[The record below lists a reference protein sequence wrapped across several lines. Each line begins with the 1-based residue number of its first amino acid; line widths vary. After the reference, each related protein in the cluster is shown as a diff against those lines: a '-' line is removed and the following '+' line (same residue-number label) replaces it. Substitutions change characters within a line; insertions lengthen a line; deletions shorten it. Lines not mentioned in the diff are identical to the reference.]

1 MPNFDD
7 APIAT
12 APDTHAANRRS
23 FLKGAAASAAAV
35 ALGPLLLPS
44 ARAAGSPAASS
55 TAASSTAATGAVRL
69 AVVRRTIEVNGRAA
83 NVYGIEQPD
92 GTPGIRLREGDAFN
106 VVLQNAITEATSV
119 HWHGLTPPW
128 PSDGMPGAPLPPI
141 AAGASRS
148 FDFPVGRAGTY
159 WMHAHSLQEQ
169 QLLAAPL
176 IVAEKDAELRDE
188 QEVVILL
195 HDFSFK
201 SPEDILAGLTKN
213 AHAGSRMNHG
223 AMSGMST
230 DTHDMSG
237 MNMAGMDMSGS
248 GHSSMK
254 GMAMDDATAPDLN
267 DFDYDAYLANDRTLA
282 DPQIVQ
288 VERGGRVRVRVINA
302 AAATAFTL
310 DLGALDG
317 TLIAVDGQPIRPVT
331 GRRFPLSMAQRIDVL
346 LRLPSSGGAFPILA
360 LREGAR
366 ERTGIVLRTKGA
378 AISKLVSTGAASG
391 PVLGLGLESRL
402 RALTPLAQ
410 RRADKVFDM
419 ALTGDMATY
428 RWGLETRPQLTVDR
442 GNRVEVTLRNA
453 TMMAHPMH
461 LHGHHFQVVAIDG
474 RRFPGAVRDTVLVPP
489 QRAVTIAVDTDNVG
503 QWPLH
508 CHHLYHMETGMM
520 TTFAYRA

>member
-7 APIAT
+7 APVAT
-12 APDTHAANRRS
+12 APDAHAANRRS
-23 FLKGAAASAAAV
+23 FLKGAVASAAAV
-35 ALGPLLLPS
+35 ALSPLVIPS
-44 ARAAGSPAASS
+44 ARAAGSP
-55 TAASSTAATGAVRL
+55 AATGAVRL

-83 NVYGIEQPD
+83 NVYGIQQPD

-106 VVLQNAITEATSV
+106 VVLHNATSESTSV

-141 AAGASRS
+141 AADASRS
-148 FDFPVGRAGTY
+148 FDFPVGGAGTY

-176 IVAEKDAELRDE
+176 IVAEKDADRRDE
-188 QEVVILL
+188 QEVVIML

-213 AHAGSRMNHG
+213 QHADGNASGAHAGGHMNHG
-223 AMSGMST
+223 TVNGMSM
-230 DTHDMSG
+230 DVHDMSG

-248 GHSSMK
+248 GHGSMK
-254 GMAMDDATAPDLN
+254 GMAMNDAMAPDLN

-282 DPQIVQ
+282 DPEIVQ

-310 DLGALDG
+310 ELGALDG
-317 TLIAVDGQPIRPVT
+317 TLIAVDGQPVQPVS
-331 GRRFPLSMAQRIDVL
+331 GRRFPLSMAQRIDIL
-346 LRLPSSGGAFPILA
+346 LRLPSSAGAYPILA

-366 ERTGIVLRTKGA
+366 ERTGLVLRTKGA
-378 AISKLVSTGAASG
+378 AISKLASTGVASG

-402 RALTPLAQ
+402 RALAPLPQ
-410 RRADKVFDM
+410 RRADKAFDM

-442 GNRVEVTLRNA
+442 GNRVEVTLRNT

-489 QRAVTIAVDTDNVG
+489 QRSVTIAVDADNVG

-508 CHHLYHMETGMM
+508 CHHLYHMATGMM
-520 TTFAYRA
+520 TTFAYRV